1 MQRDRVAVQA
11 SSVDDVVERVVS
23 GLISEPDPLVRYDVL
38 TRAQEMYDAVVMR
51 VAAERARAVADMHAT
66 GLSYGRIAEVIGFTR
81 ARAQQLVERGE
92 PTPKSRAQQGFTSV
106 ATQEEITTFLA
117 SYIEG
122 WPRVYYSTAYSLA
135 SRCRPP
141 LMAHIHTAQEIAAHL
156 FADAQFRSLQLG
168 TWLDTP
174 NGELIAAAVEAVTP
188 PPYREDIQLLVE
200 AVTLAAKMQQD
211 AGRERAVAAGLVLAF
226 GSALLAA
233 NKG

>member
-1 MQRDRVAVQA
+1 MQRDRAVVQA

-23 GLISEPDPLVRYDVL
+23 GLISERDPLVRYDVL

-81 ARAQQLVERGE
+81 ARAQQLVERAA
-92 PTPKSRAQQGFTSV
+92 PTPKSRAQKGFTSV
-106 ATQEEITTFLA
+106 ATQEEITAFLA

-122 WPRVYYSTAYSLA
+122 WPRVYYSPAYTLA
-135 SRCRPP
+135 SRFRPP
-141 LMAHIHTAQEIAAHL
+141 LMADVHTAQEIAAHL
-156 FADAQFRSLQLG
+156 FADAEFRALQLG
-168 TWLDTP
+168 TWLNTP
-174 NGELIAAAVEAVTP
+174 NGQLITAAVEAIAP
-188 PPYREDIQLLVE
+188 PPYREDVQLLIE

-226 GSALLAA
+226 GGALLAA
-233 NKG
+233 SKS